1 MQIIN
6 NIKRNLISV
15 YSFLFSNDAATGTFE
30 FLDGFRGVLAL
41 WVLVHHLGLQGDL
54 KYFDLTG
61 YYIGVVGFFI
71 LSSFLLTYR
80 LLCQFNE
87 KDNDLKKKS

>member
-1 MQIIN
+1 M
-6 NIKRNLISV
+6 ST
-15 YSFLFSNDAATGTFE
+15 YSLLFSSDAATGSLE

-41 WVLVHHLGLQGDL
+41 WVLLHHLEMRGDFS
-54 KYFDLTG
+54 YFTTG
-61 YYIGVVGFFI
+61 YYIGVVGFFN

-87 KDNDLKKKS
+87 TADNDLKKSSLIK

>member
-1 MQIIN
+1 MQKIN
-6 NIKRNLISV
+6 NIKRSLSST
-15 YSFLFSNDAATGTFE
+15 YSFLFSSDAATGTFE
-30 FLDGFRGVLAL
+30 FLDGFRGALAL
-41 WVLVHHLGLQGDL
+41 WVLIHHLELRGDL
-54 KYFDLTG
+54 KYFYLTG